1 MPADGRSSREPL
13 PDDCKLYVAN
23 LSPAFSE
30 AMLKQMFEPFGAV
43 LHVSIMKD
51 GATGASRGFGF
62 VHLGDTASAKVGCAA
77 HTGRR
82 DALMCCTG
90 QQACAAAQ
98 YQMWLWQWLCKAEH
112 EACWQP
118 YCQLCH
124 SCT

>member
-62 VHLGDTASAKVGCAA
+62 VHLGDAASAKVGAA
-77 HTGRR
+77 CCVHDFLVLCSLHLAARIASDMMGGRR
-82 DALMCCTG
+82 LQC
-90 QQACAAAQ
+90 
-98 YQMWLWQWLCKAEH
+98 
-112 EACWQP
+112 
-118 YCQLCH
+118 
-124 SCT
+124 